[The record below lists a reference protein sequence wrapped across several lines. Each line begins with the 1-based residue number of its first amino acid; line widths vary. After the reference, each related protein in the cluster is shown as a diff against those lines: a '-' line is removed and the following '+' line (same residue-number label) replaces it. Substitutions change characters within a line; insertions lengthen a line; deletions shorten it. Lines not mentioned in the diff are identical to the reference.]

1 MAPGAL
7 PLLLLG
13 GAAVVLAKKPK
24 RKRASCAD
32 SSNEIHEEKK
42 SQGLICD
49 FKSGD
54 WVEESELDGAPLG
67 EEVGDFEVIEEDILP
82 SKDEDIQVE
91 EEIEEAES
99 SPEKDPQKI
108 CEEFLS
114 AVHVRVTEID
124 ELPINEIAVNE
135 SVFPAMKLVLNN
147 LAQMHGK
154 PLDPE
159 MAGPKM
165 VRQALAAL
173 VPACEWL
180 YDDMNDEFIYNN
192 KYRIESEKGKEV
204 LYGLMEL
211 SRRLLDEYN
220 RPVPEATQPRPGL
233 GLVG

>member
-1 MAPGAL
+1 MAAGAL

-13 GAAVVLAKKPK
+13 GAAVVLTKK
-24 RKRASCAD
+24 RRRRRANCAD
-32 SSNEIHEEKK
+32 LPAGVHAEKK

-49 FKSGD
+49 FETGD
-54 WVEESELDGAPLG
+54 WVEEGELDKSPIG
-67 EEVGDFEVIEEDILP
+67 EEAGEFEVIEEEILP
-82 SKDEDIQVE
+82 SKDEDIQTE
-91 EEIEEAES
+91 KEIETVQFQPVKE
-99 SPEKDPQKI
+99 PQQI

-114 AVHVRVTEID
+114 AVHVQVTEPD
-124 ELPINEIAVNE
+124 ELPINEISVNE
-135 SVFPAMKLVLNN
+135 TALPAMRLVLNN

-180 YDDMNDEFIYNN
+180 YDDINDEFIYNN

-220 RPVPEATQPRPGL
+220 KPAPPASPPGPGL